1 MKKLILI
8 LFALSACSEQEIN
21 PRDFSESARTAV
33 GCAYSFR
40 FGILPES
47 TMTQVIQNVSYS
59 FNIKTTVNAMADG
72 SPLWPLGAKTSI
84 NSTITYRVWNT
95 GASTIRY
102 KVNTG
107 SWVNIPPSNFASFTR
122 LSILRSTD
130 CTSTVTVLP
139 FNVYIERVNCGTM
152 PPGSN
157 HFNGIIEI
165 YSASN
170 AYTVDHS
177 IIGFNTSVTPCP
189 L

>member
-1 MKKLILI
+1 MKRLILI
-8 LFALSACSEQEIN
+8 LLLLSACTLDQGIEPYN
-21 PRDFSESARTAV
+21 NESARTAV
-33 GCAYSFR
+33 GCEYSYR

-47 TMTQVIQNVSYS
+47 TMTQIIQNVSYS
-59 FNIKTTVNAMADG
+59 FNIKTKVNAMADG
-72 SPLWPLGAKTSI
+72 SPLWPLGAKTSL

-107 SWVNIPPSNFASFTR
+107 SWVNILPANFASFTR
-122 LSILRSTD
+122 LSTLRSTD